1 MVTLISSLIVFLI
14 VIFIHELG
22 HFYMAVKSGIRV
34 NEFSVG
40 MGPKI
45 LQKKKNEIDYTLRVI
60 PFGGYVAIEGEDGES
75 SDPRA
80 FDNAPAIK
88 RFLVIVAGVIMNF
101 LLGLLILIMLNIFS
115 SYNIV
120 DVAKG
125 SPADIAGLK
134 ANDKIVSIMD
144 KKVDNSLEITEAI
157 ENSEGKGMKITVVR
171 GKERKDFTVV
181 PEKDS
186 KGAYR
191 IGITHGKVYNL
202 SNASIVRGIV
212 NGFKDFAFYFT
223 AFIRGFGQL
232 ITGKLSMKEISGP
245 VGVVKAIG
253 SSFKSGFVT
262 FLSFIALLS
271 INIGVFNIMPFP
283 ALDGGRAVLILIEMI
298 TGKKL
303 PADKEGIL
311 NLVGFII
318 LIGLI
323 IVVTFKD
330 IVSLF

>member
-1 MVTLISSLIVFLI
+1 
-14 VIFIHELG
+14 
-22 HFYMAVKSGIRV
+22 
-34 NEFSVG
+34 
-40 MGPKI
+40 
-45 LQKKKNEIDYTLRVI
+45 
-60 PFGGYVAIEGEDGES
+60 
-75 SDPRA
+75 
-80 FDNAPAIK
+80 
-88 RFLVIVAGVIMNF
+88 
-101 LLGLLILIMLNIFS
+101 
-115 SYNIV
+115 
-120 DVAKG
+120 
-125 SPADIAGLK
+125 
-134 ANDKIVSIMD
+134 MD

-283 ALDGGRAVLILIEMI
+283 ALDGGRAVLILVEMI